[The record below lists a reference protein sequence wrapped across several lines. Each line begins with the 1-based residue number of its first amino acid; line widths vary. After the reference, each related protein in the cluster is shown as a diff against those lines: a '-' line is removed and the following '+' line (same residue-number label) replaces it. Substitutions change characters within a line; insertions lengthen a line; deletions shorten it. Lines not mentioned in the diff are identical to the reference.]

1 MKGVLSVSILNDGSI
16 ICVCCKERFNPQYIK
31 KSFNNL
37 GICSECIKK
46 IEPVPLFNPIE
57 GIGNV
62 NYFISGYYYN
72 DTMKTLIHRYK
83 FGSEYALS
91 GLFSSMLYDRIKDIS
106 ELHEFDFIT
115 SVPISRKRFLKR
127 GFNQAELIA
136 RKISE
141 MLDIPYVI
149 CIHKSRHTIAQSM
162 LKKKMRADNIRDA
175 FIADAER
182 VNKKRIL
189 LVDDIITTGSTMNEC
204 ARELFCKNAEF
215 IAGISLAITKR
226 KVISEALSILGSG
239 F

>member
-1 MKGVLSVSILNDGSI
+1 MSIFNDGSI
-16 ICVCCKERFNPQYIK
+16 ICVCCKERFNPRHIE

-37 GICSECIKK
+37 GICSECFKK
-46 IEPVPLFNPIE
+46 IEPVPMFNPIE

-62 NYFISGYYYN
+62 NYFISGFYYN
-72 DTMKTLIHRYK
+72 DTMKSLIHRYK
-83 FGSEYALS
+83 FGGEYALAD
-91 GLFSSMLYDRIKDIS
+91 LFSSMLYERIKDIK

-115 SVPISRKRFLKR
+115 SVPISRKRFLTR

-136 RKISE
+136 RKVSE

-149 CIHKSRHTIAQSM
+149 CIHKCRHTIAQSV
-162 LKKKMRADNIRDA
+162 LKKRKRVDNIKNA
-175 FIADAER
+175 FIADSER
-182 VNKKRIL
+182 VSRKRIL

-204 ARELFCKNAEF
+204 AKELFSKKADYV
-215 IAGISLAITKR
+215 AGISFAIAKR